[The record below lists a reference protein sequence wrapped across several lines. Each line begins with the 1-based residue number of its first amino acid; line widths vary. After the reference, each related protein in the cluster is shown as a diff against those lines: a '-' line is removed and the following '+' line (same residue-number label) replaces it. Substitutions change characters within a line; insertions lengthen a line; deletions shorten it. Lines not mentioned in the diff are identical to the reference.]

1 MSLSRTKEEKR
12 DTVKIIRMKQQHWA
26 MERLLQA
33 KAIMEGKKLFSPR
46 RSGGKE
52 RPVEFPLDEPVKAT
66 LHHSEFFISDS
77 AFVDELQAIGVRWLS
92 LIWDKPVSKTI
103 NDSTGVITT
112 EQPDYLQFFDARES
126 VIEPE
131 DKLSGM
137 REFLNDNRTNPAL
150 VAVIEAHPKLFGKHF
165 IIEDADFS
173 HVSFQGI
180 QGKEPEDM
188 LQSHSPIFFNGEP
201 MRNAALP
208 HEETRA

>member
-1 MSLSRTKEEKR
+1 MSHSRIQEEKR
-12 DTVKIIRMKQQHWA
+12 ETVKIIRMKQQHWA

-33 KAIMEGKKLFSPR
+33 KAIMEGKKLFSPHR
-46 RSGGKE
+46 NGGKE
-52 RPVEFPLDEPVKAT
+52 RPIEFPLDEPVKAT

-92 LIWDKPVSKTI
+92 LIWDKPVRKTI
-103 NDSTGVITT
+103 NSSTGAITT
-112 EQPDYLQFFDARES
+112 EQPDYLHFFDARES

-131 DKLSGM
+131 NKLAGM

-150 VAVIEAHPKLFGKHF
+150 VAVLEDHPELFGKHF
-165 IIEDADFS
+165 MIEDTEFS

-180 QGKEPEDM
+180 QGKEPENM
-188 LQSHSPIFFNGEP
+188 LQSNSPIFFNGEP

-208 HEETRA
+208 HEEARA

>member
-1 MSLSRTKEEKR
+1 M
-12 DTVKIIRMKQQHWA
+12 KIIRMKQQHWA

-33 KAIMEGKKLFSPR
+33 KAIMEGKKLFSPHR
-46 RSGGKE
+46 NGGKE
-52 RPVEFPLDEPVKAT
+52 RPIEFSLSEPVKAT

-77 AFVDELQAIGVRWLS
+77 AFVDELQEIGVRWLS
-92 LIWDKPVSKTI
+92 LIWDKPGRKTI
-103 NDSTGVITT
+103 NYYTGAITA
-112 EQPDYLQFFDARES
+112 EQSDYLQLFDARES

-150 VAVIEAHPKLFGKHF
+150 VAVLEDHPELFGKHF
-165 IIEDADFS
+165 MIEDTEFS

-188 LQSHSPIFFNGEP
+188 LQSNSPIFFNGKP

-208 HEETRA
+208 HVESRV